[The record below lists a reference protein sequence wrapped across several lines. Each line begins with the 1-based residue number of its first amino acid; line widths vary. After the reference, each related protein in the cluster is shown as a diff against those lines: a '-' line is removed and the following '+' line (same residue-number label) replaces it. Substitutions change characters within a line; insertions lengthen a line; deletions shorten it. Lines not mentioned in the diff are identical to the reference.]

1 MAIFHSY
8 VKLPEGS
15 SFILG
20 VSPPFVGGQIP
31 CWGCLNHRGFL
42 GSAPASFWRDHQYS
56 WTSHEYAQCIL
67 IIYTLSYHF
76 CWLIVLIFHELFQLI
91 SYLTNIPWIFAFI
104 SHSRRNII
112 SSPWYPS
119 LKRRFYMALEHCW
132 FRCCP
137 LGPPGRPG
145 TTATTGPKMG
155 PISMA
160 DQKSG
165 FNGEFSLW

>member
-1 MAIFHSY
+1 MIYQYIYMDVSISNIWYIYNHFMA
-8 VKLPEGS
+8 
-15 SFILG
+15 
-20 VSPPFVGGQIP
+20 VSPPFVGGK
-31 CWGCLNHRGFL
+31 N
-42 GSAPASFWRDHQYS
+42 RDHQYS

-67 IIYTLSYHF
+67 IISTLSYHF

-132 FRCCP
+132 LQCCP

-145 TTATTGPKMG
+145 TRAGPFGAHFDGFKRVDSMG
-155 PISMA
+155 NLP
-160 DQKSG
+160 SG
-165 FNGEFSLW
+165 N